1 MNIKIWTKDLQKYF
15 EKGEMVRIMSG
26 VHAGGSGTI
35 TAILDKHAIIAMEGT
50 RHELKIL
57 ISNLK
62 IKRDEMDHCVKTDGL
77 VKKTVSIKVSY
88 SAGDL
93 ILFDNYKS
101 VGLVLEVLPNHLRV
115 LNTRNEIQNVKLQEI
130 SSKHF
135 PR

>member
-62 IKRDEMDHCVKTDGL
+62 IKRDEMDNCVKTDGL

-88 SAGDL
+88 SAGDM
-93 ILFDNYKS
+93 ILFENYKLTVS
-101 VGLVLEVLPNHLRV
+101 SRMWVDSDHTERARLPHNGIYCSHKNNR
-115 LNTRNEIQNVKLQEI
+115 
-130 SSKHF
+130 F
-135 PR
+135 F